1 MVLSIESSDCIT
13 SKENFPKKKA
23 TTGMFRRRP
32 LALACSTQARALFTR
47 KSCDVLLLLMLFSLL
62 APTSASAQS
71 FNLQTQQVGLQYA
84 YYGNGVAAADYDNDG
99 FLDIY
104 MVSSDPHHPSSPG
117 SANSLFKN
125 NGDGTFTNVAKD
137 ANVEGIIDTTSIP
150 QNKLVE
156 NFGASWGDFD
166 NDGDVD
172 LYLTN
177 KGLDE
182 LYENLGD
189 GTFRNITHSAG
200 LDLLIRDSA
209 SAVWFDLDNDGDLDL
224 YVSSYGQHGLPA
236 SSDNVMYRNNGDGT
250 FANITA
256 TTGLGEPGFTFVTMV
271 LDVNRN
277 GTADLYC
284 VNDFGDNF
292 FYLNN
297 GDGTFREATREF
309 GLENFG
315 HGMGV
320 TLGDYD
326 NDGLFD
332 IYLTNI
338 ADDLEQE
345 WSPLFRQ
352 TGSGYFQDVTR
363 QTGTG
368 ITFWAWGCEFFDFDL
383 DGDLDLYV
391 VNGTFGNAFHNLLF
405 RNNNNGTFEDFSQ
418 QSGADG
424 QAEARGLCV
433 ADFDNDGRL
442 DMFVANIRTTAHLY
456 LNSMQDGN
464 YLKINLIGTQSN
476 RDGRGAVV
484 RITAANKT
492 YHRPND
498 GVEFYGQ
505 SKTPIHFG
513 LGEAQLVQKIKVEWP
528 SGRQQEFHNIPAN
541 QTLTIQEN
549 SGIIT
554 GVQAAN
560 STPPKDFALL
570 NNYPNPL
577 NNRTHI
583 QFRVG
588 ARDHIKIE
596 IYDILGRLVATP
608 AQGYFAAGE
617 HSVSWNGIDRDGH
630 SLPSGTYI
638 QKLSGE
644 NFATYRKLAVMRQ

>member
-1 MVLSIESSDCIT
+1 MLT
-13 SKENFPKKKA
+13 
-23 TTGMFRRRP
+23 
-32 LALACSTQARALFTR
+32 
-47 KSCDVLLLLMLFSLL
+47 LFSLW
-62 APTSASAQS
+62 ASTSARAQS
-71 FNLQTQQVGLQYA
+71 FNLQTHQVGLQNA
-84 YYGNGVAAADYDNDG
+84 YYGNGVAAADYNNDG
-99 FLDIY
+99 FIDIY
-104 MVSSDPHHPSSPG
+104 LVSSAPNHLSSPG

-125 NGDGTFTNVAKD
+125 NGDGTFTNVAKE
-137 ANVEGIIDTTSIP
+137 ANVEGVIDTTTIP

-156 NFGASWGDFD
+156 NFGASWGDYD

-177 KGLDE
+177 KGVDE

-209 SAVWFDLDNDGDLDL
+209 SAVWFDLDNDGYLDL

-250 FANITA
+250 FTNITA
-256 TTGLGEPGFTFVTMV
+256 MTGLAESGFTFVSMV
-271 LDVNRN
+271 LDANKD
-277 GTADLYC
+277 GAPDLYC

-292 FYLNN
+292 FYLNK

-309 GLENFG
+309 GLEDDG

-320 TLGDYD
+320 TLGDFD

-338 ADDLEQE
+338 ADDLEHE

-352 TGSGYFQDVTR
+352 TGSGYFQDVTL

-368 ITFWAWGCEFFDFDL
+368 ITYWAWGCEFFDFDL

-391 VNGTFGNAFHNLLF
+391 VNGTFGNDFRNLLF

-442 DMFVANIRTTAHLY
+442 DMFVANIRATAHLY

-476 RDGRGAVV
+476 RDARGAVV
-484 RITAANKT
+484 RIAAAGKT

-498 GVEFYGQ
+498 GIEFYGQ
-505 SKTPIHFG
+505 SKAPIHFG
-513 LGEAQLVQKIKVEWP
+513 LGEAELVQNIKVEWP
-528 SGRQQEFHNIPAN
+528 SGIQQEFHDIPAN
-541 QTLTIQEN
+541 QTITINEN
-549 SGIIT
+549 SGIVT
-554 GVQAAN
+554 EVTVEN
-560 STPPKDFALL
+560 STPPGDFALL

-577 NNRTHI
+577 RDRTLI
-583 QFRVG
+583 YFRTGGSAHV
-588 ARDHIKIE
+588 KIE
-596 IYDILGRLVATP
+596 VYDILGRLVAIP
-608 AQGYFAAGE
+608 VQGPYTAGD
-617 HSVSWNGIDRDGH
+617 HTVSWEGTDRNGH
-630 SLPSGTYI
+630 SLPSGIYI
-638 QKLSGE
+638 QKLSSG
-644 NFATYRKLAVMRQ
+644 NLTSYRKLTILR